1 MPVSSSLVMVGRV
14 LWVGVFFHAL
24 CNLHFSYLKKKTL
37 TLWRRLRMT
46 FLGDI
51 LPCLFVSGQIS
62 WRPSVWWMRKW
73 RLCYSASMSSFSN
86 CLRIQFRKSLS
97 NVTLPIPNWHLC
109 ETLIFH
115 EWERDCVV
123 VDVGIL
129 WKEKEMQGNELNSNA
144 ME

>member
-1 MPVSSSLVMVGRV
+1 
-14 LWVGVFFHAL
+14 
-24 CNLHFSYLKKKTL
+24 
-37 TLWRRLRMT
+37 
-46 FLGDI
+46 
-51 LPCLFVSGQIS
+51 
-62 WRPSVWWMRKW
+62 MRKW